1 MSETVTGRLSAL
13 SRSIEGKVAIVTG
26 AASGMGRATAHL
38 LADEGARVVVADL
51 GADRVEA
58 VVEEIHSMHGV
69 DRALGVECDVAD
81 HGQLRALVDTTV
93 EWGGRLDIVVNN
105 AGISLV
111 NSMFQDEAEFE
122 DNWARTLDVNLTA
135 HARLVRLA
143 LPHLVESGSGR
154 VVNIAST
161 ESIVATA
168 GLAAYAASKAGV
180 TGLTRA
186 LAVELG
192 RHGVTVNCICP
203 GPIDTGMTAAI
214 PDEAKATY
222 RAPPGAA
229 APLRPPRGGRPHDA
243 QSLPALVELRQ
254 RRHHCRGRR
263 HDDPPHVISASP
275 HRMSVRDDR
284 GSASLRLVAG
294 ASLSDGEASRWFGV
308 AMSQPP

>member
-1 MSETVTGRLSAL
+1 MSEAVTGRLSAL

-38 LADEGARVVVADL
+38 FADEGARVVVADL

-58 VVEEIHSMHGV
+58 VVGEIHSMHGV

-81 HGQLRALVDTTV
+81 HSQLRAMVDTTID
-93 EWGGRLDIVVNN
+93 WGGHLDIVVNN

-222 RAPPGAA
+222 ARRRV
-229 APLRPPRGGRPHDA
+229 PLRRYGLPEEVAHMTLNLCLPSSSYVNGATIAVDGGMTI
-243 QSLPALVELRQ
+243 
-254 RRHHCRGRR
+254 RHT
-263 HDDPPHVISASP
+263 
-275 HRMSVRDDR
+275 
-284 GSASLRLVAG
+284 
-294 ASLSDGEASRWFGV
+294 
-308 AMSQPP
+308 